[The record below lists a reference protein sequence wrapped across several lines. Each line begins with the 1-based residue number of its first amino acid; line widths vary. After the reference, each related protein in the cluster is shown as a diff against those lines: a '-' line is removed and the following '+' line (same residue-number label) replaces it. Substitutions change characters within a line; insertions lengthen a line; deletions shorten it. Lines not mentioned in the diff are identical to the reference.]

1 MLRVYASAAQ
11 EGCPT
16 IAGQQQASPDDLPAP
31 SALALADELDR
42 ARLHLTLTTWT
53 LRRDAVRAA
62 MLAEEATQRR
72 LSVEIERAL
81 GAWRREVEELTAAI
95 ARLESR
101 LERLEFA
108 SRALS
113 DDELDGQE
121 YDERAG
127 NAAFWAE
134 WRQQREERNAT
145 RDWRR
150 AETRDR
156 GVRRLYL
163 TLARLIHPDLARNE
177 VDRQRRETV
186 MRLANV
192 AYEAGDADQ
201 LRRLLTVWSEPDT
214 QREPRD
220 LAGLRE
226 MVEKRRVETTDLEQQ
241 LETLERSQLGRMARG
256 GERVRRR
263 YVEEELER
271 LRRDLAAL
279 RMRRRRLTRTLD
291 ARRRE
296 LSEVSD

>member
-1 MLRVYASAAQ
+1 MLRVYAPAAQ
-11 EGCPT
+11 EGCSAITGPQHST
-16 IAGQQQASPDDLPAP
+16 PDDIPAP
-31 SALALADELDR
+31 SALALPDELER
-42 ARLHLTLTTWT
+42 ARLHLALTTWT
-53 LRRDAVRAA
+53 LRRDAVRADT
-62 MLAEEATQRR
+62 LAEEAAQRR
-72 LSVEIERAL
+72 LSAEIERAL

-95 ARLESR
+95 ARLEAR

-163 TLARLIHPDLARNE
+163 ALARLIHPDLARNE

-186 MRLANV
+186 MRLANI
-192 AYEAGDADQ
+192 AYEVGDADQ
-201 LRRLLTVWSEPDT
+201 LRRLLSVWSEPDS

-220 LAGLRE
+220 LGGLRE
-226 MVEKRRVETTDLEQQ
+226 LIEKRRVETGDLQQQ
-241 LETLERSQLGRMARG
+241 LLTLQRSQLGRMVRG
-256 GERVRRR
+256 GERERRR
-263 YVEEELER
+263 YVEDELER
-271 LRRDLAAL
+271 LRRELAGL